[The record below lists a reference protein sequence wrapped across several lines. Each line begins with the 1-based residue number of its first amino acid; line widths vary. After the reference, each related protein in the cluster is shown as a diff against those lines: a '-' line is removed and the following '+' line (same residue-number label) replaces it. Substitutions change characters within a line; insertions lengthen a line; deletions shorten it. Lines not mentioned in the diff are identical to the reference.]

1 MEIAC
6 KDISADVLHATGK
19 LRATVAGP
27 SASQHLIPLLPM
39 FFARY
44 PDIQL
49 ELDLSEGAKPL
60 IAKRFDVGIR
70 VGVLVDAAF
79 VIRDVAGFAV

>member
-1 MEIAC
+1 
-6 KDISADVLHATGK
+6 
-19 LRATVAGP
+19 
-27 SASQHLIPLLPM
+27 M